1 MSIDG
6 KWNITV
12 QSPMGAQ
19 KSEFSFNSAGST
31 LNGSQSSPQGS
42 VPISNGTVEGDAV
55 SWASAITSP
64 MPMTLTFSGKVNGDA
79 LAGSVKAGNFGS
91 FNFSGSRA

>member
-6 KWNITV
+6 KWNVTV

-19 KSEFSFNSAGST
+19 KSEFSFNASGRI
-31 LNGSQSSPQGS
+31 LNGSQANPQGA
-42 VPISNGTVEGDAV
+42 VPITNGTIDGDAV
-55 SWASAITSP
+55 SWSLAITSP
-64 MPMTLTFSGKVNGDA
+64 MPMTLTFSGKVSGDT

-91 FNFSGSRA
+91 FNFSGNRA

>member
-19 KSEFSFNSAGST
+19 KSEFSFTTTGSS
-31 LNGSQSSPQGS
+31 LNGSQVSPQGPVS
-42 VPISNGTVEGDAV
+42 ITNGTVQGDDV
-55 SWASAITSP
+55 SWAVAITSP
-64 MPMTLTFSGKVNGDA
+64 MPMTLTFSGKVSGDT

-91 FNFSGSRA
+91 FKFAGSRA